1 MSAGCEGGPVT
12 EQQSHAIQPAIFASQ
27 ATVSQDVVF
36 GFEASGTWSTTTS
49 GAVLAQST
57 THSQGSNSL
66 SVRPSSTNGYTPIA
80 SIPLSTLSTV
90 SPTLAVDVM
99 LPTAQANPY
108 WYGTVQAYINC
119 PSRSIYSQFLSQ
131 VELTGKPLNTWN
143 TVTFSLNNTYV
154 TALLQS
160 GYSDLVIT
168 IALNVQVPTTGTY
181 FIDNLRFI
189 PAGANGCNGLPN
201 GTSCSDNNACTV
213 GDTCQSGA
221 CKPGAAVTCTASDQC
236 HSAGTCSP
244 STGLCSNPVKPNGTS
259 CNDGNTCTTGDS
271 CQSGVC
277 VGSGTCGPAFVA
289 SPATVDFGS
298 LILNGTSSVPVT
310 ITNSGTAAGIPSL
323 SLAGTNA
330 NEFAIKPLSNQ
341 NPPCTPTTS
350 LAPGASCQIFA
361 QFAPLTPGNKS
372 AVIKIGGTNAVTL
385 TGTVPPGAYF
395 SASPSTID
403 FGSLIL
409 SGVGSQEIAVTN
421 IGPVAGTPIFS
432 MDGNNPTEFGFSS
445 QDNETNP
452 CKPSTVLAPGAT
464 CHMFAQF
471 APLTPGNKSAVI
483 KILNAVGVTMTGT
496 VPVGA
501 FFSASPN
508 TIDFGSLILSGVGSQ
523 EITVTNI
530 GPVAGT
536 PIFSMDGNNP
546 TEFGFSSQ
554 DNETNPCKPS
564 TVLAPGATCHM
575 FAQFVP
581 LTPGAKS
588 AVIKILNAVGV
599 TMTGTVPVGAFFSA
613 SPSTIDFGSLIL
625 SGVGSQEITVTNIG
639 PVAGTPI
646 FSVDGNNPT
655 EFGFSSQDNETNP
668 CKPSTVLA
676 PGATCHMFAQFVPLT
691 PGAKSAVIK
700 ILNAVGVTMTGTVPA
715 GAFFSASPSTIDFG
729 SLILSGVGSQE
740 VTVTN
745 IGPVAGTPIF
755 SIDGNNPTE
764 FNVLS
769 QDNETNPCKSD
780 TVLAPGA
787 TCHVFAQFVPLT
799 PGAKSAIIKILNAVG
814 VTVTGTVPP
823 GAYFSAAPSTID
835 FGSVPIS
842 ARASQEL
849 TVTNIG
855 PVAGTPIFGVLS
867 DTPSEFVVVG
877 QDNEDN
883 PCLPDTVLAP
893 GASCHVFA
901 EYSPATLG
909 PKVATVTILNAK
921 VVKITGFGLPMP
933 N

>member
-1 MSAGCEGGPVT
+1 MTIGCEGGPASG
-12 EQQSHAIQPAIFASQ
+12 EQTRTIQSEIFASP
-27 ATVSQDVVF
+27 AAVSQDVVF
-36 GFEASGTWSTTTS
+36 GFEASGTWSTTS
-49 GAVLAQST
+49 GAILAQST
-57 THSQGSNSL
+57 THSQGSYSL
-66 SVRPSSTNGYTPIA
+66 SVRPSSSSGYTPIA
-80 SIPLSTLSTV
+80 SIPLSSLSMV

-99 LPTAQANPY
+99 LPTAQANPH

-143 TVTFSLNNTYV
+143 TVTFPLNSTFV

-168 IALNVQVPTTGTY
+168 IVLNVQVPTTGTY
-181 FIDNLRFI
+181 YIDNLRFV
-189 PAGANGCNGLPN
+189 PVAGNGCNGLPN
-201 GTSCSDNNACTV
+201 GTSCSDNNACTI
-213 GDTCQSGA
+213 GDTCQSGT
-221 CKPGAAVTCTASDQC
+221 CKPGTAVTCAPSDQC
-236 HSAGTCSP
+236 HLAGTCSP

-259 CNDGNTCTTGDS
+259 CNDGNACTTGDS

-277 VGSGTCGPAFVA
+277 LGSGTCGPVFVA
-289 SPATVDFGS
+289 TPATVDFGS

-341 NPPCTPTTS
+341 NPPCTATTS

-361 QFAPLTPGNKS
+361 VFAPLTPGNKS

-409 SGVGSQEIAVTN
+409 SGVGSLEV
-421 IGPVAGTPIFS
+421 
-432 MDGNNPTEFGFSS
+432 
-445 QDNETNP
+445 
-452 CKPSTVLAPGAT
+452 
-464 CHMFAQF
+464 
-471 APLTPGNKSAVI
+471 
-483 KILNAVGVTMTGT
+483 
-496 VPVGA
+496 
-501 FFSASPN
+501 
-508 TIDFGSLILSGVGSQ
+508 
-523 EITVTNI
+523 TVTNI

-536 PIFSMDGNNP
+536 PIFSIDGSNP
-546 TEFGFSSQ
+546 TEFGVASQ
-554 DNETNPCKPS
+554 DNETNPCKPD
-564 TVLAPGATCHM
+564 TVLAPGATCHV
-575 FAQFVP
+575 FA
-581 LTPGAKS
+581 K
-588 AVIKILNAVGV
+588 
-599 TMTGTVPVGAFFSA
+599 
-613 SPSTIDFGSLIL
+613 
-625 SGVGSQEITVTNIG
+625 
-639 PVAGTPI
+639 
-646 FSVDGNNPT
+646 
-655 EFGFSSQDNETNP
+655 
-668 CKPSTVLA
+668 
-676 PGATCHMFAQFVPLT
+676 FVPLT

-715 GAFFSASPSTIDFG
+715 GAFFSASPNTIDFG
-729 SLILSGVGSQE
+729 SLILSGVGSLE

-755 SIDGNNPTE
+755 TVDGNNPTE
-764 FNVLS
+764 FDVVGL
-769 QDNETNPCKSD
+769 DNETNPCKSD

-787 TCHVFAQFVPLT
+787 TCHVFAQFAPLT
-799 PGAKSAIIKILNAVG
+799 PGSKSAAIKILNAVG
-814 VTVTGTVPP
+814 VTMTGTVPP
-823 GAYFSAAPSTID
+823 GAFFSANPSTID

-842 ARASQEL
+842 AVSSLEL

-867 DTPSEFVVVG
+867 DTPNEFVVMS

-883 PCLPDTVLAP
+883 PCKSDTVLAP
-893 GASCHVFA
+893 GASCHAFA
-901 EYSPATLG
+901 QYIPLTTG
-909 PKVATVTILNAK
+909 PKTATITILNAK
-921 VVKITGFGLPMP
+921 AVKISGFGLPMP